1 MKINSIET
9 SPNRVYLAS
18 VLRTSAQIP
27 RFTRNF
33 RYAQPISAH
42 WGQGKEES
50 DEEANFVIC
59 FFKITNLLLQSSVKN
74 NTIISMIKNPCL
86 YLNSQKK
93 ERQRF
98 LSSLTYEESVRIL
111 EMLLLSQLARELS
124 FSDHHPAS
132 LKKTFENARK
142 QS

>member
-1 MKINSIET
+1 
-9 SPNRVYLAS
+9 
-18 VLRTSAQIP
+18 
-27 RFTRNF
+27 
-33 RYAQPISAH
+33 
-42 WGQGKEES
+42 
-50 DEEANFVIC
+50 
-59 FFKITNLLLQSSVKN
+59 
-74 NTIISMIKNPCL
+74 MIKNPRS

-111 EMLLLSQLARELS
+111 EMLLLSQLAMELN

-132 LKKTFENARK
+132 LEKTFKNARK